1 MTVSSELW
9 PTFVAGIGVG
19 AVAGGCAAGIPG
31 AIAAAAAGAVA
42 AAVAS
47 IQVQR
52 HWRQAQA
59 LVHRP
64 ELRAHGSKGAGVF
77 APLLDE
83 LLPQIDQWEAT
94 ARRTSRLQT
103 ESDALL
109 RVREL
114 RIVRLESALQQFN
127 DAVVLCDTDGEL
139 LFWNTAALR
148 MLSADAGTQ
157 AVAANN
163 FELPQVLSDFVRST
177 ASRSEATRSRTLEC
191 ELPVRGAMCAYRA
204 VAACVGDAEQRP
216 LGVSLVLRDIRE
228 EQAEKTRHAEFVSSV
243 SHELKTPLASMKAF
257 LEMLIDGDV
266 TDAQEQSDLYGF
278 MDLQIDRL
286 TRLINNMLNLAR
298 IQSGVIRVQ
307 RQDSGL
313 NDVLQK
319 ALAVAAPTAA
329 EKQIAVIP
337 ELSEM
342 YLPVHVDPDLFGQ
355 AVINLLSN
363 AIKYTP
369 DGGEVRL
376 RSREGED
383 EAIIEVR
390 DTGMGIPADSLPKLF
405 QRFYRVPENNK
416 AAAGTGLGL
425 ALVKYIV
432 EDVHNGRIM
441 VESEVGAG
449 SCFSIVIPLGHQKT
463 TRRRPELAAC
473 TA

>member
-1 MTVSSELW
+1 MTVRTELW
-9 PTFVAGIGVG
+9 PTFMAGIGVG
-19 AVAGGCAAGIPG
+19 AVAGGCAAGIAG
-31 AIAAAAAGAVA
+31 AVAAAAAGAVA
-42 AAVAS
+42 ATIAS
-47 IQVQR
+47 MQVPR

-64 ELRAHGSKGAGVF
+64 ELRANGSKGAGVF

-83 LLPQIDQWEAT
+83 LLPQIDQWESA

-114 RIVRLESALQQFN
+114 RIVRLESALQQFT

-139 LFWNTAALR
+139 LFWNTAAARL
-148 MLSADAGTQ
+148 MSADAGG
-157 AVAANN
+157 ASHR
-163 FELPQVLSDFVRST
+163 FELPPVLSDFVRST

-191 ELPVRGAMCAYRA
+191 ELPSRGASCAYRA

-266 TDAQEQSDLYGF
+266 ADPQEQSDLYGF
-278 MDLQIDRL
+278 MDVQIDRL

-307 RQDSGL
+307 RQDCAL
-313 NDVLQK
+313 NEVLQK
-319 ALAVAAPTAA
+319 ALEVAAPTAG
-329 EKQIAVIP
+329 EKQITVTP

-376 RSREGED
+376 RSRAGED

-432 EDVHNGRIM
+432 EDVHNGRIA
-441 VESEVGAG
+441 VDSEVGAG
-449 SCFSIVIPLGHQKT
+449 SCFAIVIPLGHQKSI
-463 TRRRPELAAC
+463 RRRPEFSAC

>member
-1 MTVSSELW
+1 MTVRSELW
-9 PTFVAGIGVG
+9 PTFMAGIGVG

-31 AIAAAAAGAVA
+31 AIAAVAAGAVA
-42 AAVAS
+42 ATVAS

-52 HWRQAQA
+52 QWRQAQSR
-59 LVHRP
+59 LHRP
-64 ELRAHGSKGAGVF
+64 ELRQNGASGTGVF
-77 APLLDE
+77 GPLLEE
-83 LLPQIDQWEAT
+83 LLPQIDQWET
-94 ARRTSRLQT
+94 ASRRTSRLQT

-109 RVREL
+109 RVRE
-114 RIVRLESALQQFN
+114 RHIQRLESALQQFT
-127 DAVVLCDTDGEL
+127 DPVVLCDADGEL
-139 LFWNTAALR
+139 VFWNTAARGL
-148 MLSADAGTQ
+148 LAPEAPVPGG
-157 AVAANN
+157 AANQL
-163 FELPQVLSDFVRST
+163 ELPGILREFVRST
-177 ASRSEATRSRTLEC
+177 VSRSAATRSRTLEC
-191 ELPVRGAMCAYRA
+191 ELSANGTGSTYRA
-204 VAACVGDAEQRP
+204 TAECIGDAEQQP
-216 LGVSLVLRDIRE
+216 LGVSLMLHDIRD

-266 TDAQEQSDLYGF
+266 ADPQEQSDLYGF
-278 MDLQIDRL
+278 MDVQIDRL

-307 RQDSGL
+307 RQDCAL

-319 ALAVAAPTAA
+319 ALDVAAPTAA
-329 EKQIAVIP
+329 EKRLTIIP
-337 ELSEM
+337 ELSGM

-405 QRFYRVPENNK
+405 QRFYRVPENNR

-432 EDVHNGRIM
+432 EDVHNGRIA

-449 SCFSIVIPLGHQKT
+449 SCFSIVIPLGHQKSI
-463 TRRRPELAAC
+463 RRRPELAAC

>member
-1 MTVSSELW
+1 
-9 PTFVAGIGVG
+9 
-19 AVAGGCAAGIPG
+19 
-31 AIAAAAAGAVA
+31 
-42 AAVAS
+42 
-47 IQVQR
+47 
-52 HWRQAQA
+52 
-59 LVHRP
+59 
-64 ELRAHGSKGAGVF
+64 
-77 APLLDE
+77 
-83 LLPQIDQWEAT
+83 
-94 ARRTSRLQT
+94 
-103 ESDALL
+103 

-114 RIVRLESALQQFN
+114 HIIRLESALQQFA
-127 DAVVLCDTDGEL
+127 DAVVLCDTNGEVL
-139 LFWNTAALR
+139 YWNTAAARTL
-148 MLSADAGTQ
+148 T
-157 AVAANN
+157 ANATAQSGALN
-163 FELPQVLSDFVRST
+163 QLELPQVLSEFVRST

-191 ELPVRGAMCAYRA
+191 ELSAGGASCAYRA

-216 LGVSLVLRDIRE
+216 LGVTLVLRDVRE

-243 SHELKTPLASMKAF
+243 AHELKTPLASMKAF

-266 TDAQEQSDLYGF
+266 TDPQEQSDLYGF
-278 MDLQIDRL
+278 MDVQIDRL

-307 RQDSGL
+307 RQDCAL
-313 NDVLQK
+313 NDVLHK
-319 ALAVAAPTAA
+319 ALEVAAPTAA
-329 EKQIAVIP
+329 EKQITVVP
-337 ELSEM
+337 ELSEL

-376 RSREGED
+376 RSRIGEQ

-390 DTGMGIPADSLPKLF
+390 DTGMGIPAESLSKLF

-432 EDVHNGRIM
+432 EDVHNGRVT
-441 VESEVGAG
+441 VESEVDVG
-449 SCFSIVIPLGHQKT
+449 SCFSIVIPLGHQKSA
-463 TRRRPELAAC
+463 RKRPELAAC